1 MSVVKRNTRK
11 RNSATSQTV
20 KKRRKTKGPVQ
31 QEVAAVEASPVIAE
45 DRVLEPSSGP
55 SISVIEQ
62 PSETSRGEVIPDE
75 STVEGWE
82 LYDLLLQFTSNN
94 KPDSTPKREVESD
107 ECTRFQIVDDAS
119 DQSCSTEREPV
130 DPSKWFDHEDANSAD
145 DSAAQAVA
153 QDETVASSETSF
165 DPACSSDSEIIP
177 ADAIDASA
185 SSSEGGSADETV
197 VEVVESTADLASQPS
212 QVERRRQPRQK
223 TSDLVWIEYFNSSL
237 QSIGKEAAR
246 ADNFGGGG
254 MRLAVRVAPPDLE
267 KVIVS
272 HPSRGFESYAIVRGR
287 FQAEDGEERLCLEF
301 ADRQWKAN
309 ATCTR
314 DENSVDQLNPRRKIL
329 LADDDS
335 TFRKILGDILT
346 RAGYDVILA
355 EDGEK
360 ALEKAKSENPAVVI
374 TDGLMPKLHGFEVS
388 KAIKEL
394 HPETKIIMLTAIYT
408 SPNSRREA
416 HSKFFVDELIT
427 KPCQIADL
435 LSKIEKHMP
444 RLSSGA

>member
-20 KKRRKTKGPVQ
+20 KKRRKTKSAVKQ
-31 QEVAAVEASPVIAE
+31 DVAAVEASPVISE
-45 DRVLEPSSGP
+45 DRVLEPSSDP
-55 SISVIEQ
+55 SINVIEQ
-62 PSETSRGEVIPDE
+62 PSVTSRREVNPDE
-75 STVEGWE
+75 TTVEGWE
-82 LYDLLLQFTSNN
+82 LYDLLLQFTANN

-107 ECTRFQIVDDAS
+107 ECTRFQIVDEAS
-119 DQSCSTEREPV
+119 YQSSSTEGEPV
-130 DPSKWFDHEDANSAD
+130 DPSKWFDHEDANSTE
-145 DSAAQAVA
+145 DSAALAVV
-153 QDETVASSETSF
+153 QHETAGSDETSF
-165 DPACSSDSEIIP
+165 DPAGSRGLENIPDDS
-177 ADAIDASA
+177 IDASA
-185 SSSEGGSADETV
+185 SSSEAGSADETV
-197 VEVVESTADLASQPS
+197 NEVVESTADHASQPP

-223 TSDLVWIEYFNSSL
+223 SSDLVWIEYFDSSL
-237 QSIGKEAAR
+237 ESIGKEAAR

-254 MRLAVRVAPPDLE
+254 MRLAVKVAPPDLE

-272 HPSRGFESYAIVRGR
+272 NPSRGFESCAIVRGR
-287 FQAEDGEERLCLEF
+287 YQAEDGDERLCLEF

-314 DENSVDQLNPRRKIL
+314 EENSVGQLNPRRKIL

-346 RAGYDVILA
+346 RAGYDVVLA

-360 ALEKAKSENPAVVI
+360 AVEKATTENPAVVI

-394 HPETKIIMLTAIYT
+394 NPETKIIMLTAIYT

-416 HSKFFVDELIT
+416 HSKFHVDELIT